1 MTEAVKG
8 GQERVHKV
16 LEGTSST
23 VKTISSFV
31 NDEHITEIMG
41 MQQNVLQRFGQM
53 KKQLESLDRDTIR
66 QVDSAC
72 KEISRNCE
80 LLTIIKQ
87 DLDSVYRSTRTMKKR
102 LAAKLQQEKR
112 VSDSV

>member
-1 MTEAVKG
+1 MSPHNFAACLHSRAFQV
-8 GQERVHKV
+8 QARH
-16 LEGTSST
+16 SSSLSRGDESNLPDA
-23 VKTISSFV
+23 SS
-31 NDEHITEIMG
+31 DLRPRCDATTRR
-41 MQQNVLQRFGQM
+41 LQRFGQM

-87 DLDSVYRSTRTMKKR
+87 DLDSVYRSTRCVP
-102 LAAKLQQEKR
+102 A
-112 VSDSV
+112 

>member
-1 MTEAVKG
+1 
-8 GQERVHKV
+8 
-16 LEGTSST
+16 
-23 VKTISSFV
+23 
-31 NDEHITEIMG
+31 
-41 MQQNVLQRFGQM
+41 M

-87 DLDSVYRSTRTMKKR
+87 DLDSVYRATRCV
-102 LAAKLQQEKR
+102 LA
-112 VSDSV
+112 

>member
-1 MTEAVKG
+1 MCEFPRLCSLLALAGLSTSGPPIQSVFRGAV
-8 GQERVHKV
+8 H
-16 LEGTSST
+16 LTPIDATSGLRARWDATSCR
-23 VKTISSFV
+23 
-31 NDEHITEIMG
+31 
-41 MQQNVLQRFGQM
+41 LQRFAQM

-87 DLDSVYRSTRTMKKR
+87 DLDSVYRSTRC
-102 LAAKLQQEKR
+102 APA
-112 VSDSV
+112 

>member
-1 MTEAVKG
+1 MSPHNLAACLHWRAFQVEAH
-8 GQERVHKV
+8 Q
-16 LEGTSST
+16 SSLSRGSEPN
-23 VKTISSFV
+23 IPDASSGLRPRCDA
-31 NDEHITEIMG
+31 NTCR
-41 MQQNVLQRFGQM
+41 LQRFGQM

-87 DLDSVYRSTRTMKKR
+87 DLDSVYRSTRCF
-102 LAAKLQQEKR
+102 LA
-112 VSDSV
+112 